1 MPDYD
6 KLTREEM
13 VKLCQT
19 LWLKNAD
26 LERNIELYRE
36 QLKKNQ
42 QKMYGKS
49 SEKST
54 LVMQDGMDLF
64 DEADALAYEDE
75 QEEAVN
81 IAEHKRRKKKK
92 YTMDNL
98 PSNIEKEYVDYDL
111 EEKDCPTCGGKLH
124 RIRIDEKL
132 ELIMIPAQQKLKIH
146 RVPVYACRNC
156 QKKEKGTVVKAPG
169 PVTLFPKSPASA
181 SLVSFLMDMKYS
193 KGVPLYRIEQ
203 SMKQEGILFPRHTYA
218 RWMIDCSDRYLEK
231 VYAYMHEKLLE
242 EDIIYADETHHD
254 VFTEGEKGRQL
265 KQTYIWM
272 FRTGVAAEK
281 KIVLYVHKG
290 GRSGKIATEFLKDYH
305 GYLQSDDYAGYN
317 GVEGTRVL
325 CHAHVRRKFADIVKA
340 QKGNGSVEVA
350 GEVIKRYK
358 TIFKADNDIRKE
370 CGNEYILI
378 RDKRET
384 VIRPKLDELF
394 TYLDEIINQV
404 SEKSELYKAIQYAR
418 TNKEQLYT
426 FLEDGRLEL
435 TNNLSERSQKPV
447 IIGRKNSMFMGSARG
462 AQSSAVIY
470 SLVESA
476 KENGLIPRCYLNHL
490 LEELPKME
498 EAGEYE
504 IDRLMPWHQNVQKSC
519 RAKMADT

>member
-1 MPDYD
+1 MDYD
-6 KLTREEM
+6 KLSREEAIKM
-13 VKLCQT
+13 CQT
-19 LWLKNAD
+19 LWQKNAD

-49 SEKST
+49 SEKSS
-54 LVMQDGMDLF
+54 LVMQDEMDLF

-98 PSNIEKEYVDYDL
+98 PGDIEKEYRDYDV
-111 EEKDCPTCGGKLH
+111 ENKDCPTCGGKLH
-124 RIRIDEKL
+124 QIRVDEKL
-132 ELIMIPAQQKLKIH
+132 ELVMIPAQQKLIIH
-146 RVPVYACRNC
+146 RIPVYACRNC
-156 QKKEKGTVVKAPG
+156 QKKDKGTVIKAPG

-231 VYAYMHEKLLE
+231 VYTYMHERLLE
-242 EDIIYADETHHD
+242 EDIIFADETHHD
-254 VFTEGEKGRQL
+254 VFTDGEKGRQL

-281 KIVLYVHKG
+281 NIVLYVHKG
-290 GRSGKIATEFLKDYH
+290 GRSGKIATEILKDYH

-350 GEVIKRYK
+350 KEVIKKYK
-358 TIFKADNDIRKE
+358 DIFKTDSDIRKE
-370 CGNEYILI
+370 CGKEYILI
-378 RDKRET
+378 REKRET
-384 VIRPKLDELF
+384 AIRPKLDELF
-394 TYLDEIINQV
+394 MYLDKIIDQV

-476 KENGLIPRCYLNHL
+476 KENGLIPRRYLNHL

-498 EAGEYE
+498 EDGKYE
-504 IDRLMPWHQNVQKSC
+504 LDRVMPWHQNVQKSC
-519 RAKMADT
+519 RAKMAET